1 MKYKNIKQRIQGLM
15 GYLAV
20 YSTLIVPMGIC
31 TAQAIVGSKDV
42 RERVAYVT
50 YEPGPTFGDSIKYGW
65 GVNHDI
71 SGFDR
76 NNDGLIDEIK
86 VQALAIC
93 GKFMPAINSRT
104 YNSQDKEFSE
114 LKEILREEN

>member
-1 MKYKNIKQRIQGLM
+1 MINKNIKQRIQGLM
-15 GYLAV
+15 DYLVV
-20 YSTLIVPMGIC
+20 YSTLIVPIGLC
-31 TAQAIVGSKDV
+31 TAQAIVGNKDV
-42 RERVAYVT
+42 RERVAYTT
-50 YEPGPTFGDSIKYGW
+50 YEPGPTIGDNIKYVW
-65 GVNHDI
+65 GVNHSI